1 VSKGNGHRDPNV
13 ASLEDARRRA
23 AEKAKAAKRAGNPS
37 AWSGPPSGPTSP
49 RTARDWLIGGVII
62 ALAVG
67 LIASWVLSVAPATLP
82 VGGGGL

>member
-1 VSKGNGHRDPNV
+1 MSKGNGHRDPNI

-23 AEKAKAAKRAGNPS
+23 AEKAKAAKRAGDPP

-62 ALAVG
+62 AMAVA
-67 LIASWVLSVAPATLP
+67 LIASWVMRIAPATLP
-82 VGGGGL
+82 GGGGGL